1 LGKVEYLNDQDQYV
15 SIPADGVR
23 EKIIDT
29 VPGLISPK
37 SNAMQ

>member
-23 EKIIDT
+23 DKIIDKIIDT
-29 VPGLISPK
+29 VPGLI
-37 SNAMQ
+37 